1 MKCKNIAKILVATIL
16 MGFFSVYPSTTKAE
30 VSIGTKNKLHKLTT
44 TQQNKNLSQ
53 NEYDIAVNKMLQMG
67 WSSKEIADL
76 PYDDIIDYAEAISYS
91 KNSQF
96 LRYYIDDNNI
106 EQVTSISE
114 NLFDFE
120 TNFEKSKTNKV
131 NKIAG
136 MSSDGKL
143 EISPIWNSSSETN
156 VYNSTGYLKQDQYL
170 TWLGNNTYFT
180 SYRWE
185 WVIQTENT
193 KKDVFYICNQM
204 DLTPIEGTESYVYK
218 YDFTETPTTITSRL
232 FHTYTNTS

>member
-16 MGFFSVYPSTTKAE
+16 MGFFSFYPSTTKAE

-96 LRYYIDDNNI
+96 LRYY
-106 EQVTSISE
+106 
-114 NLFDFE
+114 
-120 TNFEKSKTNKV
+120 
-131 NKIAG
+131 
-136 MSSDGKL
+136 
-143 EISPIWNSSSETN
+143 
-156 VYNSTGYLKQDQYL
+156 
-170 TWLGNNTYFT
+170 
-180 SYRWE
+180 
-185 WVIQTENT
+185 
-193 KKDVFYICNQM
+193 
-204 DLTPIEGTESYVYK
+204 
-218 YDFTETPTTITSRL
+218 
-232 FHTYTNTS
+232 